1 MNSAVNVDE
10 ENLAIIKRL
19 TEAADVCTM
28 VFEGSKKWEDL
39 LKQTSFFED
48 FNYFVG
54 VSVKARNEAQMWFG
68 SVESKLRHL
77 TMTLRRC
84 LKVARAH
91 IWPVAF
97 SMPRKSG
104 GFLSRTWS
112 TGIKLQEGVKMDI
125 NHFLPSLH

>member
-39 LKQTSFFED
+39 LKHMSFFED
-48 FNYFVG
+48 FDYFVG

-84 LKVARAH
+84 LKVASSCR
-91 IWPVAF
+91 
-97 SMPRKSG
+97 RE
-104 GFLSRTWS
+104 SRWIS
-112 TGIKLQEGVKMDI
+112 TTSFPACTSFQ
-125 NHFLPSLH
+125 P

>member
-39 LKQTSFFED
+39 LKQMSFFED
-48 FNYFVG
+48 FDYFVG

-77 TMTLRRC
+77 TMTLRRR
-84 LKVARAH
+84 LKVASAH
-91 IWPVAF
+91 I
-97 SMPRKSG
+97 
-104 GFLSRTWS
+104 
-112 TGIKLQEGVKMDI
+112 
-125 NHFLPSLH
+125 

>member
-39 LKQTSFFED
+39 LKQMSFFED
-48 FNYFVG
+48 FDYFVG

-84 LKVARAH
+84 LNL
-91 IWPVAF
+91 
-97 SMPRKSG
+97 SQG
-104 GFLSRTWS
+104 GL
-112 TGIKLQEGVKMDI
+112 KLQEGVKMDI